1 MSLLHLNDIVKTYG
15 NGDGLVHALRGIDLS
30 IESGESIAIM
40 GTSGCGKSTLLNIL
54 GFVDRFTK
62 GSYQIEGK
70 DTNLFTEKEKAN
82 FRNKIFGFVVQDFA
96 LIPRLRVDENIMLPL
111 EYVKLSKKEKNK
123 KVDAL
128 LSELG
133 ILDKKK
139 AYPTNL
145 SGGQKQR
152 VAIARALVNDARI
165 LLCDEPTGALDSNT
179 THEIMEIFTR
189 LNRDMQKTLIIV
201 THDQEVAKYC
211 KRTIH
216 LSDGLVMTD
225 NIVDNVF

>member
-1 MSLLHLNDIVKTYG
+1 MSLLHLNNIVKTYG

-30 IESGESIAIM
+30 IESGESIAVM

-54 GFVDRFTK
+54 GFVDRFTQ
-62 GSYQIEGK
+62 GIYQIEGK

-96 LIPRLRVDENIMLPL
+96 LIPRLRVGENIMLPL

-152 VAIARALVNDARI
+152 VAIARALATKPAI
-165 LLCDEPTGALDSNT
+165 LLCDEPTGNLDSRT
-179 THEIMEIFTR
+179 SQDVLGLLKITSQQYAQTIVMITHNEEIAQLADRIIRIEDGRI
-189 LNRDMQKTLIIV
+189 RDGRQG
-201 THDQEVAKYC
+201 E
-211 KRTIH
+211 
-216 LSDGLVMTD
+216 
-225 NIVDNVF
+225 

>member
-1 MSLLHLNDIVKTYG
+1 MSLLHLNNIVKTYG

-54 GFVDRFTK
+54 GFVDRFTQ
-62 GSYQIEGK
+62 GIYQIEGK

-165 LLCDEPTGALDSNT
+165 LLCDEPTGALDSDT
-179 THEIMEIFTR
+179 THEIMEIFTK
-189 LNRDMQKTLIIV
+189 LNREEKKTLIIV
-201 THDQEVAKYC
+201 THDQAVAKYC
-211 KRTIH
+211 DRIIQ
-216 LSDGLVMTD
+216 LSDGLVIKD
-225 NIVDNVF
+225 NND

>member
-1 MSLLHLNDIVKTYG
+1 MSLLHLNNIVKTYG

-54 GFVDRFTK
+54 GFVDRFTQ
-62 GSYQIEGK
+62 GIYQIEGK

-139 AYPTNL
+139 AYPSNL

-165 LLCDEPTGALDSNT
+165 LLCDEPTGALDSDT
-179 THEIMEIFTR
+179 THEIMEIFTK
-189 LNRDMQKTLIIV
+189 LNREEKKTLIIV
-201 THDQEVAKYC
+201 THDQAVAKYC
-211 KRTIH
+211 DRIIQ
-216 LSDGLVMTD
+216 LSDGLVIKD
-225 NIVDNVF
+225 NND

>member
-1 MSLLHLNDIVKTYG
+1 MSLLQLNNIVKTYG

-54 GFVDRFTK
+54 GFVDRFTQ
-62 GSYQIEGK
+62 GIYQIEGK

-139 AYPTNL
+139 AYPSNL

-165 LLCDEPTGALDSNT
+165 LLCDEPTGALDSDT
-179 THEIMEIFTR
+179 THEIMEIFTK
-189 LNRDMQKTLIIV
+189 LNREEKKTLIIV
-201 THDQEVAKYC
+201 THDQAVAKYC
-211 KRTIH
+211 DRIIQ
-216 LSDGLVMTD
+216 LSDGLVIKD
-225 NIVDNVF
+225 NND

>member
-1 MSLLHLNDIVKTYG
+1 MSLLHLNNIVKTYG

-30 IESGESIAIM
+30 IESGESIAVM

-54 GFVDRFTK
+54 GFVDRFTQ

-165 LLCDEPTGALDSNT
+165 LLCDEPTGALDSDT
-179 THEIMEIFTR
+179 THEIMEIFTK
-189 LNRDMQKTLIIV
+189 LNREEKKTLIIV
-201 THDQEVAKYC
+201 THDQAVAKYC
-211 KRTIH
+211 DRIIQ
-216 LSDGLVMTD
+216 LSDGLVIKD
-225 NIVDNVF
+225 NND